1 MNPPM
6 PNEVASPGHFIPV
19 IAIDGPSASGKGTV
33 AQRVAAKLG
42 FHYLDSGALYR
53 LSALGCVLAGVD
65 LADEHAV
72 ARQTA
77 KLVMRFEGD
86 QIFLF
91 DQEVGDQIRTEQCGV
106 DASRV
111 AAYPAL
117 RAALE
122 EKQREFKRLPGLVA
136 DGRDMGS
143 VIFPDA
149 SLKVFLTATA
159 EARAERRTKQL
170 KEKGMYVKIQDVI
183 EELQRRDLRDMSR
196 PVAPLKHYPDA
207 KLLDTTQ
214 LSVEQAVSQ
223 ILDWYREISPARA
236 P

>member
-1 MNPPM
+1 MNPP
-6 PNEVASPGHFIPV
+6 PQTEVVSPGFFIPV

-33 AQRVAAKLG
+33 AQSVAGRLG

-53 LSALGCVLAGVD
+53 LSALACVRRGVD
-65 LADEHAV
+65 LADEVAV
-72 ARQTA
+72 AKQA
-77 KLVMRFEGD
+77 AQLDMRFQGD

-91 DQEVGDQIRTEQCGV
+91 DQDVGDQIRTEQCGV

-122 EKQREFKRLPGLVA
+122 KKQREFKRLPGLVA

-149 SLKVFLTATA
+149 TLKIFLTATA

-170 KEKGMYVKIQDVI
+170 KEKGMYAKMHDVI
-183 EELQRRDLRDMSR
+183 EELQRRDLRDSSR
-196 PVAPLKHYPDA
+196 SVAPLKHYPDA

-214 LSVEQAVSQ
+214 LSIEQAVNQ
-223 ILDWYREISPARA
+223 ILDWYREISPVRA

>member
-1 MNPPM
+1 MGF
-6 PNEVASPGHFIPV
+6 ESGLDVPV

-33 AQRVAAKLG
+33 AQLVAERLG

-53 LSALGCVLAGVD
+53 VCALAAIQRGVGLENEVALAELAAGLD
-65 LADEHAV
+65 L
-72 ARQTA
+72 
-77 KLVMRFEGD
+77 RFESGR
-86 QIFLF
+86 IFVS
-91 DQEVGDQIRTEQCGV
+91 DHDVTDDVRTEACSV
-106 DASRV
+106 NASRI

-117 RAALE
+117 RLALLK
-122 EKQREFKRLPGLVA
+122 KQHDFKRLPGLVT

-149 SLKVFLTATA
+149 ALKVFLTATP

-170 KEKGMYVKIQDVI
+170 KEKGMYAKIQDVI
-183 EELQRRDLRDMSR
+183 EELQRRDLRDSSR

-207 KLLDTTQ
+207 KLLDTTSM
-214 LSVEQAVSQ
+214 SVAQAVSQ
-223 ILDWYREISPARA
+223 VIDWYRQVVSGRA